1 MDLSPDQLR
10 VHDAVLDWLRHPSG
24 LLTLGGYAGS
34 GKTTLVGELAKHFP
48 TPTSYITPTGRA
60 ASVLARKLV
69 AGGTRITTLQ
79 RPPDGKP
86 LNRKWRHLFDASL
99 PENGGPPLCTTYH
112 KLLLRPIVDS
122 KTEELLGWQDRVDLD
137 RRYKLICVD
146 EGSMISDKMFA
157 ALKARGVPILAV
169 GDHGQLA
176 PVRDTGTLMQNPT
189 LRLEQIHRQA
199 EGSPIVALAKHVGEG
214 GRLKDF
220 VGWNEDCRLRQ
231 KSEEETV
238 VRETLAEPNRLDVA
252 FVAWTNKTR
261 VRINQLARKLQGYEG
276 PPVVGEPIVALH
288 NYGVVCNGMRGLLAK
303 PSFMD
308 ERRDWIL
315 HGNVEFPD
323 DGMAGEW
330 HEMNGHQFNRPNT
343 FASVDELRNYQIP
356 AETMGGGGRL
366 FDWGYCLTVHKAQ
379 GSQFEHVVLVLDRT
393 ESPNNE
399 DYRRFIYTAATRAS
413 RRLTIVV

>member
-1 MDLSPDQLR
+1 MGFASEWRRVMDLSPDQLR

-79 RPPDGKP
+79 RPPNGKP

-99 PENGGPPLCTTYH
+99 PEGGGPPLCTTYH
-112 KLLLRPIVDS
+112 KLLLRPIIDA
-122 KTEELLGWQDRVDLD
+122 KTEELMGWQNRIDLD

-146 EGSMISDKMFA
+146 ESSMISDNMFRT
-157 ALKARGVPILAV
+157 LQARGVPILAV

-199 EGSPIVALAKHVGEG
+199 EGSPIVALAKHVREG

-276 PPVVGEPIVALH
+276 PPVVGEPMWRSTTTV
-288 NYGVVCNGMRGLLAK
+288 
-303 PSFMD
+303 SFATAC
-308 ERRDWIL
+308 
-315 HGNVEFPD
+315 
-323 DGMAGEW
+323 AGCFRSHRSW
-330 HEMNGHQFNRPNT
+330 T
-343 FASVDELRNYQIP
+343 SDA
-356 AETMGGGGRL
+356 T
-366 FDWGYCLTVHKAQ
+366 
-379 GSQFEHVVLVLDRT
+379 GSFT
-393 ESPNNE
+393 GTSS
-399 DYRRFIYTAATRAS
+399 S
-413 RRLTIVV
+413 RRRNGRRVA